1 MRAHFLCSYIFSPNV
16 IIFTFSWYLSL
27 IFGSAWFFF
36 GSLAATFL
44 SFFYFLFIPSS
55 RIKRTCPNEIPWKEM
70 TEISNIPSP
79 RIEIQNPLNIKVENL
94 FFLTFSCLVVV
105 VTFLFGYITE
115 YGILN
120 GFTCSATKDVEKLWL
135 ALRWEK
141 SIVTLYVTTQNKYT
155 WEKLV

>member
-1 MRAHFLCSYIFSPNV
+1 MRAHFLRSHIFSPNV

-55 RIKRTCPNEIPWKEM
+55 RIKRTCPIEIPWKEM
-70 TEISNIPSP
+70 TEMISNIPSP
-79 RIEIQNPLNIKVENL
+79 RIEIQIHYI

-120 GFTCSATKDVEKLWL
+120 GFICSATKDVEKLWL

-141 SIVTLYVTTQNKYT
+141 SIVTLYVTTQNKYIKK
-155 WEKLV
+155 KLV